1 MPKKEVEEHMAEI
14 EIALKMNGDRV
25 GRVVYELTNEASGE
39 GHVVSI
45 SCDDPGLEDV
55 LRRDLTGNPHR
66 LVVASRPVA
75 EIAETSDGVYAAL
88 NLRAELDNRF
98 EFDRDALPYPPDLA
112 QKGFLP

>member
-1 MPKKEVEEHMAEI
+1 MVEI
-14 EIALKMNGDRV
+14 EIALKMNGDRA
-25 GRVVYELTNEASGE
+25 GRVVYELTNRASGE

-45 SCDDPGLEDV
+45 SCDNPELEDL

-66 LVVASRPVA
+66 LVVASRPVR

-88 NLRAELDNRF
+88 NKRAELDNRF

-112 QKGFLP
+112 RRGWLP